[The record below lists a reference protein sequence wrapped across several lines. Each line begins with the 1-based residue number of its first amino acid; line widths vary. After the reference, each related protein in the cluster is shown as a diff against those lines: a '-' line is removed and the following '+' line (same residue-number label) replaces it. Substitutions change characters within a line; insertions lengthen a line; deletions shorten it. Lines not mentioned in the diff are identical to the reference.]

1 MSSAVRHFVLGLVL
15 GVLSIIM
22 LYIMFNSVVRDN
34 SINYTSAIIVIIAYG
49 VAATIIGEVLAK
61 FSSKK
66 K

>member
-49 VAATIIGEVLAK
+49 VVATIIGEVLVK